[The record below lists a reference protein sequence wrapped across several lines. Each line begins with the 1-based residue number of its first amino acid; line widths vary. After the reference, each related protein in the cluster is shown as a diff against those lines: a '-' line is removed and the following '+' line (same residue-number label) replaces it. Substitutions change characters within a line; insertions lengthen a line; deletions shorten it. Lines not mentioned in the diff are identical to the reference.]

1 MQIIKHIQVLNGSK
15 KHRLNAFTLVELL
28 VALALV
34 VIMLGIS
41 ALVFKTAVE
50 AHRLSD
56 AAAEISGKLN
66 IITTQLNNDLKGL
79 RRDAEIFAIWRAG
92 DTEENGRLPRFDMM
106 MFYSQGSFET
116 FNSYGYSD
124 HDGNDYTGTLK
135 SNLARITYGLAD
147 AGEGTQVV
155 KIQNQAPEKRMLYRN
170 MHVVTNFDAGDI
182 DGSGGD
188 DKIKPYDFTAAA
200 FDADEF
206 KTHNQENEYDEIG
219 PAEWMRIPDSD
230 KRDIWA
236 VLADVEIDIQGL
248 PNSTVTPGTEDT
260 GLIIENNRP
269 ETLHNLLCRGIGQ
282 FKIQGWYYDQS
293 ESLWRWVPEVDP
305 DGDGDFSDSDFETSG
320 PSQLDYSKLPGI
332 IYPAVGLQM
341 DNVPQEQLD
350 PESLVM
356 GNFNNIPG
364 LGRALKFTFTIYDSR
379 GIIPEGKTFTHIVYL
394 DE

>member
-1 MQIIKHIQVLNGSK
+1 
-15 KHRLNAFTLVELL
+15 
-28 VALALV
+28 
-34 VIMLGIS
+34 
-41 ALVFKTAVE
+41 
-50 AHRLSD
+50 
-56 AAAEISGKLN
+56 
-66 IITTQLNNDLKGL
+66 
-79 RRDAEIFAIWRAG
+79 
-92 DTEENGRLPRFDMM
+92 MM

-124 HDGNDYTGTLK
+124 HEDNDYTGTIK

-147 AGEGTQVV
+147 SQDGTQVV
-155 KIQNQAPEKRMLYRN
+155 KIQNQTPEKRMLYRN
-170 MHVVTNFDAGDI
+170 MHVVTNFDAGEVDA
-182 DGSGGD
+182 DGGD
-188 DKIKPYDFTAAA
+188 GEISPYDFETSGYTFNAA
-200 FDADEF
+200 EF
-206 KTHNQENEYDEIG
+206 KRHNEEKEYDEIG
-219 PAEWMRIPDSD
+219 PAQWMRIPDSD

-248 PNSTVTPGTEDT
+248 PNSTVTPGTNET
-260 GLIIENNRP
+260 GLLLDNSRP

-282 FKIQGWYYDQS
+282 FKIQGWYYDQTGS
-293 ESLWRWVPEVDP
+293 PSVWRWVPEIDP